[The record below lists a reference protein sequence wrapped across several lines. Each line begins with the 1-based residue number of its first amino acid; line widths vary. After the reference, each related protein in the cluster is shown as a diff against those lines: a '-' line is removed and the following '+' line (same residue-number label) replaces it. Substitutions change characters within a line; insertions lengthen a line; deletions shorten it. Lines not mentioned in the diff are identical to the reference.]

1 MCPAYGHVVPQH
13 RDMTLKEKIDRE
25 IAASIAGFGHVP
37 AVVIIHHIAEQRV
50 IYMSPYGLDILG
62 VTMQELIDMGSDYFN
77 RFFVQEEIDYYVK
90 LIFGLLQRNNDDE
103 VVSYFQ
109 QVRTK
114 ASPDL
119 KLYFT
124 ATKIFMRDDE
134 GQPIL
139 TVTLASPIDEEHSV
153 FNKIERLLDE
163 NDFLRHNKDLF
174 ASLTRREKEIIKQI
188 AIGKNSPEIAKQLS
202 LSEDTVKTH
211 RRNIKRKLGAETQ
224 YDIVRFAQAFDLL

>member
-1 MCPAYGHVVPQH
+1 
-13 RDMTLKEKIDRE
+13 MTLKQKIDE
-25 IAASIAGFGHVP
+25 KIAASIPGFQQVP
-37 AVVIIHHIAEQRV
+37 GAVIIHHIEEQRV
-50 IYMSPYGLDILG
+50 IYMSPWGLDILG
-62 VTMQELIDMGSDYFN
+62 VTMQELIDMGKDYFT
-77 RFFVQEEIDYYVK
+77 RFFVQEEIEYYVN

-103 VVSYFQ
+103 TVSYFQ

-114 ASPDL
+114 ASPNL

-124 ATKIFMRDDE
+124 ATRIFMRDNK
-134 GQPIL
+134 GQPLL
-139 TVTLASPIDEEHSV
+139 TATLASPIDEEHSV

-163 NDFLRHNKDLF
+163 NEFLRRNKDLF

-211 RRNIKRKLGAETQ
+211 RRNIKRKLSADTY

>member
-1 MCPAYGHVVPQH
+1 
-13 RDMTLKEKIDRE
+13 MTLKQKIDEKIT
-25 IAASIAGFGHVP
+25 ASIPGFQQVP
-37 AVVIIHHIAEQRV
+37 GAVIIHHIQEQTV
-50 IYMSPYGLDILG
+50 VYMSPWGLNVLG
-62 VTMQELIDMGSDYFN
+62 VTMQELIDMGTDYYT
-77 RFFVQEEIDYYVK
+77 RFFVKEEIEYYVN

-103 VVSYFQ
+103 LVSYFQ

-124 ATKIFMRDDE
+124 DTRIFMRDDE
-134 GQPIL
+134 GQPLL
-139 TVTLASPIDEEHSV
+139 TATLASPIDEEHSV

-163 NDFLRHNKDLF
+163 NDFLRRNKNLF
-174 ASLTRREKEIIKQI
+174 AALTRREKEIIKQI

-211 RRNIKRKLGAETQ
+211 RRNIKRKLSADTY